1 MFSHTIFNGDVRS
14 NDHTGSNPAALTNPG
29 WWILWQSKFTCWV
42 KYTIVSKCTQHRR
55 HIWVN
60 YRQLSVIQRPKWIE
74 CQFRDK
80 HLSRC
85 FGVLLTKLSSWKYKY
100 STRAAS
106 KNWDTLLYVS
116 LWCSKLACSSTHT
129 HCSNST
135 QQVTST
141 EVQNPHHKFINV
153 GH

>member
-60 YRQLSVIQRPKWIE
+60 NCQLSVIQRPKWIE

-80 HLSRC
+80 YLSRC
-85 FGVLLTKLSSWKYKY
+85 FGVLYFPVENTNTLPEQPQIHYCMSLCDVASLLVVRHIHTAVIPLNRWLALKCKTLTTNL
-100 STRAAS
+100 
-106 KNWDTLLYVS
+106 
-116 LWCSKLACSSTHT
+116 
-129 HCSNST
+129 
-135 QQVTST
+135 
-141 EVQNPHHKFINV
+141 
-153 GH
+153 